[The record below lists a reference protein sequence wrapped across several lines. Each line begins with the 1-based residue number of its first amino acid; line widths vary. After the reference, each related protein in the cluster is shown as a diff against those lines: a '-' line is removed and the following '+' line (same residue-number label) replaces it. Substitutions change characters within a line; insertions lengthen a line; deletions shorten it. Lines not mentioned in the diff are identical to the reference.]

1 MSKPPSKSLRPASKS
16 IGRGAPQRAAYTV
29 GYGRPPVNSRFKEGN
44 NANPHGRPVGA
55 RSQAAVLNEQLNKK
69 ITITERDGSKKR
81 ITTLQAI
88 LMTQVRE
95 ALKGNQ
101 KAAEFLLKYHRQ
113 VEEGLSAADQLDADD
128 QHALEILLNEEINKR
143 AKVRK

>member
-1 MSKPPSKSLRPASKS
+1 MSKPSSKSARRTSKS
-16 IGRGAPQRAAYTV
+16 IGKGVPQHESYTV
-29 GYGRPPVNSRFKEGN
+29 GYKRPPVHTQFKEGN
-44 NANPHGRPVGA
+44 NANPNGRPPGA
-55 RSQAAVLNEQLNKK
+55 KSQAAVLNEQLNKK

-101 KAAEFLLKYHRQ
+101 KAAEFVLKYHRQ

-128 QHALEILLNEEINKR
+128 QHALEILLNEEFKKR
-143 AKVRK
+143 EKGRK